1 MRIID
6 QGNGTPI
13 VFIPGLQG
21 RWEYT
26 RATVDALAAY
36 FRVITFSLADEPSA
50 RAEFDPARAF
60 DSYADHVLA
69 VMDSSGIDR
78 AMICGLSFGGLT
90 AIRFAARHPA
100 RVVGLIL
107 ASTPGPG
114 WHLRPRHDFYARWP
128 WVFGPLFLM
137 EVPWRARPELR
148 AALPA
153 AADRR
158 AFTRRILKTLIEAP
172 VSLPRMAARA
182 RRIATYDTRADCARI
197 TAATLVVT
205 GEPSLDYVVPVDA
218 SSQYAALIQDARAV
232 IIRETG
238 HQGTITRPDV
248 FAGLV
253 RDFAASVAPG
263 SHEGR
268 VA

>member
-6 QGNGTPI
+6 QGNGTPT

-36 FRVITFSLADEPSA
+36 FRMITFSLADEPSA
-50 RAEFDPARAF
+50 GAEFDPARAF
-60 DSYADHVLA
+60 DSYADHVRA
-69 VMDSSGIDR
+69 VMDSCGTDR
-78 AMICGLSFGGLT
+78 AIICGLSFGGLT
-90 AIRFAARHPA
+90 AIRFAAQYPA
-100 RVVGLIL
+100 RVTALIL

-148 AALPA
+148 AALPT

-158 AFTRRILKTLIEAP
+158 AFTRRMLKTLIEAP

-182 RRIATYDTRADCARI
+182 RRIATYDTRSDCARI
-197 TAATLVVT
+197 TAPTLVVT

-218 SSQYAALIQDARAV
+218 SSQYAALIQNARTAV
-232 IIRETG
+232 LQQTG
-238 HQGTITRPDV
+238 HQGTITRPEM

-253 RDFAASVAPG
+253 REFAASAAPG
-263 SHEGR
+263 SHAGR

>member
-26 RATVDALAAY
+26 RATVDALATY
-36 FRVITFSLADEPSA
+36 FRVITFPLADEPSA
-50 RAEFDPARAF
+50 GTEFDPGRAF
-60 DSYADHVLA
+60 DSYADHVRA
-69 VMDSSGIDR
+69 VIDSCGIDR

-90 AIRFAARHPA
+90 AIRFAAQYPA
-100 RVVGLIL
+100 RVTGLIL

-137 EVPWRARPELR
+137 EIPWRARPELR
-148 AALPA
+148 AALPRP
-153 AADRR
+153 ADRR
-158 AFTRRILKTLIEAP
+158 AFSRRILQTLIEAP

-197 TAATLVVT
+197 TAPTLVVT
-205 GEPSLDYVVPVDA
+205 GEPALDYVVPVGA
-218 SSQYAALIQDARAV
+218 SSQYAALIQNARTV
-232 IIRETG
+232 VLRQTG
-238 HQGTITRPDV
+238 HQGTITRPGV

-253 RDFAASVAPG
+253 REFAATAAPG